1 MRVQM
6 EKNAVALFP
15 VGMTERKGLRSEWR
29 SYRRSLGRGHTSGA
43 VWVGESVDHVYGAG
57 ARVEGQELPT
67 YVHQF
72 LLGQIFTDMMS
83 FYRIG
88 GFGYLPFM
96 GPLGVQLNDE
106 DSTVLRPDLVLI
118 GDRQKLRDGVI
129 YGAPEL
135 VMDIL
140 PPYFGHREW
149 IIDFNK
155 YMQAG
160 VREYWVLD
168 PEKEIVIVY
177 CFDPIRP
184 TAIYSFEDEIPV
196 RISGGQLTIDMGD
209 ISSLMH
215 HLLPR
220 E

>member
-6 EKNAVALFP
+6 QKNAAALFP
-15 VGMTERKGLRSEWR
+15 VGLTERRGLRPEWR
-29 SYRRSLGRGHTSGA
+29 SYRGILGSEKSSGP
-43 VWVGESVDHVYGAG
+43 VWFSESADHVYGEG
-57 ARVEGQELPT
+57 AWGDEEKLPT

-83 FYRIG
+83 FYKIEK
-88 GFGYLPFM
+88 FGYIPFM

-118 GDRQKLRDGVI
+118 GDRQKLQDGGI
-129 YGAPEL
+129 HGAPDF
-135 VMDIL
+135 VMEIL
-140 PPYFGHREW
+140 TPSTRHSDW
-149 IIDFNK
+149 IPRFNR
-155 YMQAG
+155 YWQAG

-168 PEKEIVIVY
+168 PKKEIVIVY

-215 HLLPR
+215 HLLPG